1 MKFSLLLSF
10 ILLISIFCLPATCQV
25 PLSSTLW
32 TAYTLDS
39 LIEKKR
45 SQSGMVGLAAAIII
59 DNKVVWTK
67 GYGYA
72 DLKNKKPFTPNT
84 IINIGSI
91 SKTFT
96 GVCMMKA
103 VEDKKLSLD
112 RDINDYLPFKVIN
125 PYYPAEKITLKNL
138 ATHTSGITDRT
149 PIYDSTYFYG
159 GDHPTPLGQFL
170 KSYFDPE
177 GKFYSKENFLNQK
190 PGSFR
195 EYSNIAAGLAGYIV
209 ELAAGMPLNE
219 YSKQRI
225 FKPLNMKNSGWLLSE
240 INLANHSKLYDK
252 QTDTLKTI
260 PLYGGATYPDGGVR
274 TSVADLS
281 KFFISMLG
289 DGSYQGKRMLQKISV
304 ETMERFQFTPEN
316 KPENIELKKL
326 NSGLFWATK
335 MNVTQIGH
343 GGTDPGVKTEMLA
356 NLSKDVAVILFSNTT
371 LTDKDLFKYYFGIY
385 QDLWT
390 YGLAL
395 KAAKQNHKRNK

>member
-1 MKFSLLLSF
+1 MKFSLLISF
-10 ILLISIFCLPATCQV
+10 ILLTSMSFQPAACQV
-25 PLSSTLW
+25 PLSTAPW
-32 TAYTLDS
+32 TADTLDS

-72 DLKNKKPFTPNT
+72 DLQSKKPFTPNT
-84 IINIGSI
+84 LINIGSI

-103 VEDKKLSLD
+103 VEDKKLTLD
-112 RDINDYLPFKVIN
+112 QDINDYLPFKVIN
-125 PYYPAEKITLKNL
+125 PYYPAEKITLRNL
-138 ATHTSGITDRT
+138 ATHTSGITDRP

-159 GDHPTPLGQFL
+159 GDHPTSLGQFL
-170 KSYFDPE
+170 KSYFDPK
-177 GKFYSKENFLNQK
+177 GKFYSKENFINEK

-209 ELAAGMPLNE
+209 ELAVGMPLYE
-219 YSKQRI
+219 YSKQWI

-240 INLANHSKLYDK
+240 INLANHSKLYDR
-252 QTDTLKTI
+252 QTDTLITI
-260 PLYGGATYPDGGVR
+260 PLYGMATYPDGGVR
-274 TSVADLS
+274 SSVAELS
-281 KFFISMLG
+281 RFFLALLS
-289 DGSYQGKRMLQKISV
+289 DGSYQGKRILQKTSV

-316 KPENIELKKL
+316 KPENIELNEL

-356 NLSKDVAVILFSNTT
+356 NISKDVAVLLFTNTT
-371 LTDKDLFKYYFGIY
+371 LADKDLFKYYLGIY

-390 YGLAL
+390 YGLTL
-395 KAAKQNHKRNK
+395 KAAKQNSKTNK